1 VSSLRRGVGGRGSPW
16 LGQKYTRLH
25 ETHSICWL
33 SSQFHFICMKFSLC
47 SGASL
52 YIDGV
57 SGCARYLWDIC
68 GPWALCLLPN
78 SALWAMSNYQMNC
91 AIIYFCLLIGCRS
104 NEPNDQISE
113 SRYVPTSILY
123 AHGMSQRLLRLP
135 PDMANINVM
144 TYVAPMRCDA
154 MRLPYLFDLSTY
166 LRRRQVAKLRLLRLA
181 S

>member
-1 VSSLRRGVGGRGSPW
+1 
-16 LGQKYTRLH
+16 
-25 ETHSICWL
+25 
-33 SSQFHFICMKFSLC
+33 
-47 SGASL
+47 
-52 YIDGV
+52 
-57 SGCARYLWDIC
+57 
-68 GPWALCLLPN
+68 
-78 SALWAMSNYQMNC
+78 MNC

-113 SRYVPTSILY
+113 SRYVATSILY

-166 LRRRQVAKLRLLRLA
+166 LRRRQVAKLRVFAVGIITSTFHTKLPERKQPARKTRPERVQTHLCKVLSLEDGGYSAVRGLQCG
-181 S
+181 SNSHLKICTKNHV

>member
-1 VSSLRRGVGGRGSPW
+1 
-16 LGQKYTRLH
+16 
-25 ETHSICWL
+25 
-33 SSQFHFICMKFSLC
+33 
-47 SGASL
+47 
-52 YIDGV
+52 
-57 SGCARYLWDIC
+57 
-68 GPWALCLLPN
+68 
-78 SALWAMSNYQMNC
+78 MNC

-113 SRYVPTSILY
+113 SRYLPSSILY

-154 MRLPYLFDLSTY
+154 MRCGCHTFSTY
-166 LRRRQVAKLRLLRLA
+166 RLISDDAKSPSYEYLRLA